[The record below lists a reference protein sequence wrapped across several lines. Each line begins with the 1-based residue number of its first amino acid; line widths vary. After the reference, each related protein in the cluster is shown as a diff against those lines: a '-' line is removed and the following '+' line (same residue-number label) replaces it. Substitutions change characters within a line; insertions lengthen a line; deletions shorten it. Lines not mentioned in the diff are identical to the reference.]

1 MPSGTATGTVTFK
14 DGGGTIGSGSLAGNV
29 AARSR
34 SAAIPSRPCMA
45 ADVNF
50 IGSTSPV
57 LTQTVNANAST
68 TTLSSSVNPSAF
80 GTSVTFTATVTGG
93 AGTPTGT
100 VAFKNGGTTMG
111 SGNVDGS
118 GQATFTTS
126 VLVAGSHAITAVYSG
141 DTDYGASI
149 SPTMTQMVGQSATTT
164 VLTAAP
170 NPTSP
175 GTSVTLTAVVTGAG
189 GTPTG
194 TVTFDDGAT
203 ALGTV
208 ALNGSGHAV
217 LTVGTFTGGTHL
229 MSATYNGD
237 SNFTASLSPTVAL
250 VENPNATS
258 TSVVATPNPAAVGT
272 TISLTATVTRERNAD
287 GECDFQGWRSHDR
300 HCRTQRQRAGKPGDR
315 DTGERHPFHHRDLRR
330 RHQF

>member
-1 MPSGTATGTVTFK
+1 MGGAVTFTATVTVPNGTATGTVTFK
-14 DGGGTIGSGSLAGNV
+14 DGGSTIGSGSLASGT
-29 AARSR
+29 ATFAT
-34 SAAIPSRPCMA
+34 SALALGSHSITA
-45 ADVNF
+45 VYGGDVNF

-100 VAFKNGGTTMG
+100 VAFKNGGSTMG

-126 VLVAGSHAITAVYSG
+126 LLAAGSHAITAVYGG

-149 SPTMTQMVGQSATTT
+149 SPTVTQMVGQNATTT
-164 VLTAAP
+164 ALTAAP

-175 GTSVTLTAVVTGAG
+175 GTSVTLTEVVTGAG
-189 GTPTG
+189 GTHS
-194 TVTFDDGAT
+194 
-203 ALGTV
+203 L
-208 ALNGSGHAV
+208 
-217 LTVGTFTGGTHL
+217 
-229 MSATYNGD
+229 SATYNGD

-258 TSVVATPNPAAVGT
+258 WQRP
-272 TISLTATVTRERNAD
+272 IRL
-287 GECDFQGWRSHDR
+287 RS
-300 HCRTQRQRAGKPGDR
+300 A
-315 DTGERHPFHHRDLRR
+315 RR
-330 RHQF
+330 YR